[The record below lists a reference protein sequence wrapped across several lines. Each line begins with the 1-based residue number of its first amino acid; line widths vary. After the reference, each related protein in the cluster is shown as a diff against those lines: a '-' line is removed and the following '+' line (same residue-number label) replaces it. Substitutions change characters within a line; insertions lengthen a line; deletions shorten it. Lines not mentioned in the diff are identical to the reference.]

1 ADNEDHPT
9 ANGANSL
16 SEHFNVV
23 ATDTDGSTASG
34 SLDVN
39 VVDDLPTAVN
49 DSNGVASESQLVL
62 SGNVL
67 SNDVQGADRVPSGP
81 VTAGTFTG
89 TYGTLVLAAD
99 GTYTYTLNTAD
110 ADFKALHGNGNG
122 TETFAYTITD
132 ADGDPSTANLVLNIH
147 NNDDGVTFNG
157 LDSNGDE
164 LTVYEKNLPD
174 GSSPNAAALTQS
186 GSFTVTALD
195 GLQTLTVGGI
205 SVVSGGVAAGFPQ
218 SITTDLG
225 NTLTIT
231 GYNAATGVISYSYT
245 LADNEDH
252 PTANG
257 ANSLSEHFNVVA
269 TDTDGSTASG
279 SLDVNVV
286 DDLPTAV
293 NDSNGVASE
302 SQLVLSGNV
311 LSNDVQGA
319 DRVPSGPV
327 TAGTFTGTYG
337 TLVLAAD
344 GTYTYTLN
352 TADAD
357 FKALHGNGNGTETF
371 AYTITDADGD
381 PSTAN
386 LVLNIHNNDDGVTLD
401 CLDIPGGELR
411 VYEKHLSDGTSP
423 NAPALTQSGFF
434 IVTAPDG
441 LQTLTVGGINVVTGG
456 V

>member
-1 ADNEDHPT
+1 M
-9 ANGANSL
+9 
-16 SEHFNVV
+16 
-23 ATDTDGSTASG
+23 
-34 SLDVN
+34 N

-302 SQLVLSGNV
+302 SQLVLSG
-311 LSNDVQGA
+311 
-319 DRVPSGPV
+319 
-327 TAGTFTGTYG
+327 
-337 TLVLAAD
+337 
-344 GTYTYTLN
+344 
-352 TADAD
+352 
-357 FKALHGNGNGTETF
+357 
-371 AYTITDADGD
+371 
-381 PSTAN
+381 
-386 LVLNIHNNDDGVTLD
+386 
-401 CLDIPGGELR
+401 
-411 VYEKHLSDGTSP
+411 
-423 NAPALTQSGFF
+423 
-434 IVTAPDG
+434 
-441 LQTLTVGGINVVTGG
+441 
-456 V
+456 

>member
-1 ADNEDHPT
+1 GNTLTITGYNAATGVISYSYTLADNEDHPT

-371 AYTITDADGD
+371 AYT
-381 PSTAN
+381 
-386 LVLNIHNNDDGVTLD
+386 
-401 CLDIPGGELR
+401 
-411 VYEKHLSDGTSP
+411 
-423 NAPALTQSGFF
+423 
-434 IVTAPDG
+434 
-441 LQTLTVGGINVVTGG
+441 
-456 V
+456 